1 MAPTD
6 GAKFHDSQKQATDAN
21 QKIHWEIDLSKQQV
35 SAIEGGAAAM
45 GAAALGIVEMR
56 TGKVSALASELLP
69 IAEDLGTDI
78 WAKAIKTFQ
87 ATPRTNS
94 LVLKSGLDLTFDRN
108 VSLFSKP
115 TDVVSIADQL
125 GNEAHLYATGSR
137 TVVRATRGDL
147 LTPSHFFDQ
156 AGVGVHV
163 AVPNYDLPSVVFE
176 NKELT
181 PKNLRLYKK
190 VENSFWTGHTAP
202 LERMP
207 NLMDDA
213 SKF

>member
-1 MAPTD
+1 MAPTYGARIND
-6 GAKFHDSQKQATDAN
+6 GQHQATHAN
-21 QKIHWEIDLSKQQV
+21 QKIHWGIDLSKEQV
-35 SAIEGGAAAM
+35 AMIETSAATLSAAT
-45 GAAALGIVEMR
+45 LGIVELR
-56 TGKVSALASELLP
+56 TGKVSALVRELLP
-69 IAEDLGTDI
+69 IAEDVGTDL
-78 WAKAIKTFQ
+78 WAKAIKTIE
-87 ATPRTNS
+87 ANPRTNS

-147 LTPSHFFDQ
+147 LTPAHFYDQ

-163 AVPNYDLPSVVFE
+163 AVPSDEMPSIVFE
-176 NKELT
+176 NKQLT

-190 VENSFWTGHTAP
+190 VENSFWTGYTAP

-207 NLMDDA
+207 NLMDNA